1 MMEDGFDQLRTSNW
15 RFAALTTDD
24 ITKKG
29 VLIHQ
34 QVANATILPVINSNM
49 KSVDEIKN
57 LAYIQ
62 DWYNT
67 DANFKPA
74 SAMGEIVI
82 LKVYVKDRN
91 EKFTE
96 LPVGDLPPTSICY
109 DYDLKGHALNDQLAS
124 PTKEGKRK
132 ALAHPEMY
140 KATFYLD
147 IDYPTPN
154 NDATDVL
161 GTELGEKEV
170 SHVTYTDL
178 AGRVSNRPFSG
189 VNIVTTHYTDGTSKV
204 IKQIKR

>member
-1 MMEDGFDQLRTSNW
+1 
-15 RFAALTTDD
+15 
-24 ITKKG
+24 
-29 VLIHQ
+29 
-34 QVANATILPVINSNM
+34 
-49 KSVDEIKN
+49 
-57 LAYIQ
+57 
-62 DWYNT
+62 
-67 DANFKPA
+67 
-74 SAMGEIVI
+74 MGEIVI